1 MASMVVATRVAP
13 GASQPPR
20 GRRAYAMTAPSSFM
34 KKDGALKRGAP
45 TIWELQES
53 LGAHQEREEAEE
65 RVEVAERVLPASP
78 ATWGRAH
85 ARNTLGDSLAAP
97 RLLNTFREPDPSE
110 DSDSQSQCSHSED
123 GGSDSKA
130 GSASWPRVRKQ
141 RTGVRNA
148 MSLWEVSEAL
158 ESAGPSPGH
167 SLDSKAMDD
176 LTDLSFIDNMFA
188 SQAPALPPMAGREDS
203 MGVSALGVDLSKISC
218 KGEVDAQVGPSQL
231 AHQTP
236 TPPPPELL
244 PPNAT
249 GMDWDALANDSPNSA
264 DDPQMS
270 FGGGEALAQSEPEA
284 LALLQALAEEEDR
297 TQRHSETQLRLHQLE
312 ELGRSMQRQGHH
324 APQAQ
329 PQYQQPS
336 PPPPQPPPQ
345 PQRPLDDSMQ
355 MDPGELLASLLPHA
369 DGEAAGGW
377 HGLPS
382 PSTLHRN
389 LAAPGSITAGHDE
402 AGAEAGGAPPMVPH
416 SVQMPPASMSGGLV
430 LPPTMATRVPD
441 GAAFVPGANNGPVMA
456 CAAPSSVVA
465 APPAAGAEGG
475 PGAVGLSIENG
486 QLVAAPNPAGSR
498 NGPERKEWTAAE
510 DEIIQSGV
518 AMFGCK
524 WRRIAAQL
532 PGRSDDA
539 VRNRWNRLKEAR
551 DGPLPAD
558 GVEGDAAAPP
568 PARRRASGGGR
579 KAPASGSSPEGAATN
594 GPPAA
599 DGSTPTKG
607 AKPERMS
614 WTKVEDATIV
624 NGVQELGHKW
634 YQIAQRLPGRT
645 DHAIRNRYH
654 RLQAMMQDQ
663 QALQIAHPMPGGPVL
678 AMPQHGGIH
687 GPLAALHED
696 HGMPTAAFP
705 VGGFE

>member
-1 MASMVVATRVAP
+1 
-13 GASQPPR
+13 
-20 GRRAYAMTAPSSFM
+20 MTAPSSFM
-34 KKDGALKRGAP
+34 KQDGALKRGAP

-53 LGAHQEREEAEE
+53 LGAHQAREEAEE
-65 RVEVAERVLPASP
+65 KVEVAERALPAAP

-85 ARNTLGDSLAAP
+85 ARNTLDDSLVP
-97 RLLNTFREPDPSE
+97 RGLSESFREPDPSE

-123 GGSDSKA
+123 GGRDSRA
-130 GSASWPRVRKQ
+130 ASASWPRVRKQ
-141 RTGVRNA
+141 RTGVRGS

-167 SLDSKAMDD
+167 SLDNKAMDD
-176 LTDLSFIDNMFA
+176 LADLSFVDNMFA
-188 SQAPALPPMAGREDS
+188 PQGPALAPTAGRDDS

-218 KGEVDAQVGPSQL
+218 KAEVDAQAGPSQL
-231 AHQTP
+231 AHHTP
-236 TPPPPELL
+236 TPPPPDLL

-270 FGGGEALAQSEPEA
+270 FGGGDALAQSEPEA

-312 ELGRSMQRQGHH
+312 ELGRSMQRQGQR
-324 APQAQ
+324 APPQ
-329 PQYQQPS
+329 PQYQQPPS
-336 PPPPQPPPQ
+336 QSQPQSQ
-345 PQRPLDDSMQ
+345 QQRPLDDSMQ
-355 MDPGELLASLLPHA
+355 MDPGELLTSLLPHA
-369 DGEAAGGW
+369 DGGAAGGW

-389 LAAPGSITAGHDE
+389 LAAPGSITAGHD
-402 AGAEAGGAPPMVPH
+402 AADGDAGGAPPPMVPH
-416 SVQMPPASMSGGLV
+416 SFEMPSSGGLV
-430 LPPTMATRVPD
+430 LQPTMATRVPD
-441 GAAFVPGANNGPVMA
+441 GAAFAPGANRPVVA
-456 CAAPSSVVA
+456 CAASVA
-465 APPAAGAEGG
+465 ALPPSTGAEGG
-475 PGAVGLSIENG
+475 SGAVGLSIENG

-551 DGPLPAD
+551 DGPLPAE
-558 GVEGDAAAPP
+558 GVEGEAAPQ

-579 KAPASGSSPEGAATN
+579 KAPAGSSSDGAATS

-663 QALQIAHPMPGGPVL
+663 QALQVAHPVPGAPGAPVL
-678 AMPQHGGIH
+678 AMPQHGGVH
-687 GPLAALHED
+687 GPLAALHEE
-696 HGMPTAAFP
+696 GMPTAAFS